1 MESKH
6 ASIGFFLW
14 ALTASL
20 LYAQPDEK
28 VQLVS
33 SNLPILSIDTHGRE
47 ILDTPRIT
55 AHLGIIYNGQ
65 GKLNRLTDAASEYD
79 CRIDIELR
87 GATSAAFPKRPYRFE
102 TVDAK
107 GENLN
112 VPLLGMPAENDWIL
126 HNPYSDKSLIR
137 NIVAYKLARDLGAW
151 ASRTRLCELVLN
163 GEYMGVYV
171 LLEKIK
177 RDKNRLAIATLAADD
192 ITGDDLTGGYII
204 KIDRLSGEQRAF
216 WETQYG
222 SRYHYHYPAP
232 EHIQAEQRTYI
243 ERWMSSFEAIMS
255 QANYSDLKLGY
266 PQYIDVQSFVDYFL
280 VNEITRNVDAYRL
293 SFYLY
298 KDKDSKDNRLKATVW
313 DFNFALG
320 NANYYAGQETAGWNI
335 DQLTAAG
342 FNDSFRPPF
351 WWKKLRQDKRFM
363 LRAALRWQAMRT
375 AGWRAE
381 KLASYI
387 DSLAL
392 ELGAA
397 QARNF
402 ARWPILGQTIEPNA
416 FVGQSHQEEI
426 DYLKSWLATRA
437 QWMDRA
443 FAEIV
448 AAADSSDFVFPPQQ
462 SFLYPSYPNP
472 FRTESTIRYDLL
484 QPTNVEIAIFNSVG
498 QRVTMLV
505 DEPRPAGTHTVVWRK
520 TNAADLATASGVYY
534 VRMRAGAYTETRKL
548 LLVK

>member
-79 CRIDIELR
+79 GRIDIELR

-313 DFNFALG
+313 DFNFAFG

>member
-79 CRIDIELR
+79 GRIDIELR

>member
-1 MESKH
+1 
-6 ASIGFFLW
+6 
-14 ALTASL
+14 
-20 LYAQPDEK
+20 
-28 VQLVS
+28 
-33 SNLPILSIDTHGRE
+33 
-47 ILDTPRIT
+47 
-55 AHLGIIYNGQ
+55 
-65 GKLNRLTDAASEYD
+65 
-79 CRIDIELR
+79 
-87 GATSAAFPKRPYRFE
+87 
-102 TVDAK
+102 
-107 GENLN
+107 
-112 VPLLGMPAENDWIL
+112 
-126 HNPYSDKSLIR
+126 
-137 NIVAYKLARDLGAW
+137 
-151 ASRTRLCELVLN
+151 
-163 GEYMGVYV
+163 
-171 LLEKIK
+171 
-177 RDKNRLAIATLAADD
+177 
-192 ITGDDLTGGYII
+192 
-204 KIDRLSGEQRAF
+204 
-216 WETQYG
+216 
-222 SRYHYHYPAP
+222 
-232 EHIQAEQRTYI
+232 
-243 ERWMSSFEAIMS
+243 MS

-416 FVGQSHQEEI
+416 FVGQ
-426 DYLKSWLATRA
+426 
-437 QWMDRA
+437 
-443 FAEIV
+443 
-448 AAADSSDFVFPPQQ
+448 
-462 SFLYPSYPNP
+462 
-472 FRTESTIRYDLL
+472 
-484 QPTNVEIAIFNSVG
+484 
-498 QRVTMLV
+498 
-505 DEPRPAGTHTVVWRK
+505 
-520 TNAADLATASGVYY
+520 
-534 VRMRAGAYTETRKL
+534 
-548 LLVK
+548 